1 MPKSVR
7 VSDYMADQL
16 VCFTPDMNIFN
27 AVDKLLERNITG
39 APVLDAKGALIGI
52 LSQTDC
58 LQNVL
63 KGSFYDDSADTV
75 AHYMQ
80 TEVDTVR
87 VDEYVVSVAQKLIR
101 NHRRRFPVVDSS
113 GALVGMITASDVL
126 RVIRDFAEH
135 R

>member
-27 AVDKLLERNITG
+27 AIDKLLDRKITG
-39 APVLDAKGALIGI
+39 APVLDDKGMLIGI

-58 LQNVL
+58 LKNVL
-63 KGSFYDDSADTV
+63 EGSFYEDSADTV

-87 VDEYVVSVAQKLIR
+87 SDEDVVSVAEKLLR
-101 NHRRRFPVVDSS
+101 NHRRRFPVVNSE
-113 GALVGMITASDVL
+113 GKLVGMITSSDVL
-126 RVIRDFAEH
+126 KVIRDFAEH

>member
-7 VSDYMADQL
+7 VSDYMASKL
-16 VCFTPDMNIFN
+16 VTFTPEMNIFS
-27 AVDKLLERNITG
+27 AVDKLLDHDIAG
-39 APVLDAKGALIGI
+39 APVVDHHGDLVGI
-52 LSQTDC
+52 ISQTDC

-63 KGSFYDDSADTV
+63 KGSFYDDSSDTV

-80 TEVDTVR
+80 TEVDAVR
-87 VDEYVVSVAQKLIR
+87 VDDDIVSVAQKLIR
-101 NHRRRFPVVDSS
+101 NHRRRFPVLNDA
-113 GALVGMITASDVL
+113 GRLVGMITSSDVL

>member
-1 MPKSVR
+1 MPRSVR
-7 VSDYMADQL
+7 VSDYMTHKL
-16 VCFTPDMNIFN
+16 VSFSPDMNIFT
-27 AVDKLLERNITG
+27 AVDKLLERKITG
-39 APVLDAKGALIGI
+39 APVLDDKGALVGI

-80 TEVDTVR
+80 SEVDTVR
-87 VDEYVVSVAQKLIR
+87 VDDDIVSVAQKLIR
-101 NHRRRFPVVDSS
+101 NHRRRFPVLDGS
-113 GALVGMITASDVL
+113 GQLVGMITSSDVL

>member
-7 VSDYMADQL
+7 VSDYMADKP
-16 VCFTPDMNIFN
+16 VSFRPEMNIFS
-27 AVDKLLERNITG
+27 AVDKLLEYTISG
-39 APVLDAKGALIGI
+39 APVVNSKGELVGI

-58 LQNVL
+58 LHNVL

-75 AHYMQ
+75 ADYMQ

-87 VDEYVVSVAQKLIR
+87 VDEDIVSVAQKLIR
-101 NHRRRFPVVDSS
+101 NQRRRFPVLNSE
-113 GALVGMITASDVL
+113 GNLVGMITSTDVL